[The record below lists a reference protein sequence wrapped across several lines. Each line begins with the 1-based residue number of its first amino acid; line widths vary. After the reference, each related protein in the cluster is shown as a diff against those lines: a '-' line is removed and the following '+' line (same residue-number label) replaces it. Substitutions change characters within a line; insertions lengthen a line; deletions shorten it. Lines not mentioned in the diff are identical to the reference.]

1 MTPQINKENPMAL
14 HPVVNKIKFERT
26 FCMVKPD
33 GVMRGVIGDVIHRFE
48 KVGLKIVAVKMLTPT
63 EELVRQHYPMS
74 DDAWVE
80 RLGDKAISGFETL
93 DCTVEEV
100 LGTNDK
106 KKLGT
111 DVTEALVQYMTS
123 GPVVAMVIEGMQ
135 AIDMV
140 RKLCGHTLPFKADV
154 GTIRGDYSV
163 DSPSVAN
170 AEQRSI
176 HNIVHA
182 SENAGE
188 ATNEIALW
196 FGKDEIPS
204 YSLTSEA
211 VMYSRYY

>member
-1 MTPQINKENPMAL
+1 MAQ
-14 HPVVNKIKFERT
+14 HPAVEKIKFERT

-33 GVMRGVIGDVIHRFE
+33 GVMRGAIGDVIHRFE
-48 KVGLKIVAVKMLTPT
+48 KVGLKIVALKMLTPT
-63 EELVRQHYPMS
+63 KEQVRKHYPMS

-80 RLGDKAISGFETL
+80 RLGDKAISGFDTL
-93 DCTVEEV
+93 ECNVEDV
-100 LGTNDK
+100 LGTNDR

-111 DVTEALVQYMTS
+111 DVTEALVEYMTS
-123 GPVVAMVIEGMQ
+123 GPAVAMVIEGIQ

-176 HNIVHA
+176 HNIIHA
-182 SENAGE
+182 SENAKE
-188 ATNEIALW
+188 AANEISLW
-196 FGKDEIPS
+196 FGSERIPS
-204 YSLTSEA
+204 YKLTSDA
-211 VMYSRYY
+211 